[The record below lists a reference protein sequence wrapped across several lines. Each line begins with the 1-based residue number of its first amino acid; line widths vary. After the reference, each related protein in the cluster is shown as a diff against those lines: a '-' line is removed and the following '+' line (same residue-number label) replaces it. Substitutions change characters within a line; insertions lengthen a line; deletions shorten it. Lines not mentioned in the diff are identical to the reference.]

1 MEIDVSANLF
11 LLTINNQ
18 IMKKRNLKKLN
29 LSKKRVSKL
38 KVTEIDKVKGGSG
51 VGTTCNTW
59 WDCWLD

>member
-1 MEIDVSANLF
+1 
-11 LLTINNQ
+11 
-18 IMKKRNLKKLN
+18 MKKRNLKKLN

-51 VGTTCNTW
+51 VGSACNTW